1 MGDMTIRDLL
11 NFDWLQL
18 QVSTIIF
25 TFVGLVVLI
34 TVITTLWRN
43 NNRLTALDNRC
54 NTAAADIDAQLKH
67 RHNLIPGLVEAVR
80 GFMGHENEVLKAVA
94 EANAAAL
101 RATTPMARHDAEMML
116 GNSINSLLNAAQL
129 YPELKASGHFKDLQQ
144 QLIDVEN
151 RVTAARRFFNLAIEE
166 YNTQLGNFPANL
178 VAKMQKRAT
187 RAPFR
192 LDDEV
197 RTDIDAPF
205 AFKF

>member
-1 MGDMTIRDLL
+1 MGDMTLRELIE
-11 NFDWLQL
+11 FDWLQL
-18 QVSTIIF
+18 QVGDILALI
-25 TFVGLVVLI
+25 VGVTVLI

-43 NNRLTALDNRC
+43 NNRLEALDNRC
-54 NTAAADIDAQLKH
+54 NTAAGDIDAQLKH
-67 RHNLIPGLVEAVR
+67 RHNLIPGLVESVR

-101 RATTPMARHDAEMML
+101 RATTAGARNDAEMML

-151 RVTAARRFFNLAIEE
+151 RVTAARRFYNLATEE

-178 VAKMQKRAT
+178 VARLQKRAA
-187 RAPFR
+187 RAPYR
-192 LDDEV
+192 LDGEV
-197 RTDIDAPF
+197 REEIDAPL
-205 AFKF
+205 AFHF

>member
-1 MGDMTIRDLL
+1 MGDMTIRELL

-18 QVSTIIF
+18 QVGTVLAII
-25 TFVGLVVLI
+25 VGTLVVL
-34 TVITTLWRN
+34 TVIVTLWRN
-43 NNRLTALDNRC
+43 NNRLTALDMRC

-101 RATTPMARHDAEMML
+101 GATTAAGRHHAEVML
-116 GNSINSLLNAAQL
+116 GNSVNSLLSAAQL
-129 YPELKASGHFKDLQQ
+129 YPELKASGHFKDLEQ

-151 RVTAARRFFNLAIEE
+151 RVTAARRFYNLAIEE
-166 YNTQLGNFPANL
+166 YNTQLGNFPAAL
-178 VAKMQKRAT
+178 VARLQKRVN
-187 RAPFR
+187 RAPFS
-192 LDDEV
+192 LDSEV
-197 RTDIDAPF
+197 RTEIDAPL

>member
-1 MGDMTIRDLL
+1 MTLRDLI
-11 NFDWLQL
+11 NFDWLTL
-18 QVSTIIF
+18 RVDTIIII
-25 TFVGLVVLI
+25 LVSSIVLI
-34 TVITTLWRN
+34 TVIATLWRN

-54 NTAAADIDAQLKH
+54 NTAEGDIDAQLKH
-67 RHNLIPGLVEAVR
+67 RHNLIPGLVESVR

-116 GNSINSLLNAAQL
+116 GNNINSLLNAAQL

-151 RVTAARRFFNLAIEE
+151 RVTAARRFYNLATEE
-166 YNTQLGNFPANL
+166 YNTQLGNFPANI
-178 VAKMQKRAT
+178 VAKLQKRVT

-192 LDDEV
+192 LDSDV
-197 RTDIDAPF
+197 RTEIDAPL
-205 AFKF
+205 AFHF